1 MKLIK
6 NNKVITESEFRN
18 EFKDTSFGPV
28 INYAEFGYEVVFDAP
43 APTYNPDTQTVV
55 EVAPIKTNKGNWE
68 QQWEV
73 VDLTPEAIAVVT
85 EQKVLQSNEHK
96 LQQIISLQQKAL
108 RSLIEDGADKT
119 FFNKYKDEIAVLRS
133 QIVRPT

>member
-6 NNKVITESEFRN
+6 DNKVITEQDFRN

-28 INYAEFGYEVVFDAP
+28 INYNEFGYEVVFDSP
-43 APTYNPDTQTVV
+43 QPQFNHDTQRAV
-55 EVAPIKTNKGNWE
+55 EIDPVKTDKGHWE

-73 VDLTPEAIAVVT
+73 IDLTPEEVAIIS
-85 EQKVLQSNEHK
+85 EQKTLQSNEQK

-108 RSLIEDGADKT
+108 RSLIEDGDDKT
-119 FFNKYKDEIAVLRS
+119 YFNKYKDEIAGLRS
-133 QIVRPT
+133 QIVKLT